1 MPRRWLVPSF
11 SLSLALLF
19 PPAPRLA
26 RAETGYDAW
35 LRYPPIADGAVR
47 ARYDALPAVVV
58 VLGDSPVLLAARDE
72 LIRGVRGLL
81 GRTLRVEASAPK
93 EPAILLGT
101 ARSLAA

>member
-1 MPRRWLVPSF
+1 MSRPWLLLF
-11 SLSLALLF
+11 CSLSLAVLV
-19 PPAPRLA
+19 PARFA

-35 LRYPPIADGAVR
+35 LRYPAIADGAVR
-47 ARYDALPAVVV
+47 ARYDALPAAGVVV
-58 VLGDSPVLLAARDE
+58 GDSPVLLAARDE

-81 GRTLRVEASAPK
+81 GRTLRVDASPPK